1 MIIFRKNI
9 SKLGVIAKQGILN
22 SIFSYI
28 GVLLG
33 FVSIVYIQP
42 RFLSTEEIGLT
53 RILVSFSYMACIFI
67 PLGIGSVTTRF
78 FPRIRNP
85 ENQHNGHFFIIL
97 LFCTIGFAI
106 LSLFFVLFKSNIIA
120 YYQEKSP
127 LFNEYYYLV
136 FVFPFILALIIVY
149 NIYSASLYKTVFTV
163 FLNEVFIRI
172 LQVINVFIYYF
183 GYFNLDQFIIAFV
196 AAYFLQLMMLV
207 FYVYKLDRFS
217 FRINWSFYRSFF
229 SRDIMVFSAL
239 MVFTAFASIGIKM
252 IDQVIMGH
260 YLSLSAIG
268 IYATSIFMVSIME
281 VPYNSLERISNTI
294 AAQSWADHDIANLKK
309 VYYDSVRV
317 LMLVGGYLLVG
328 LVCCSASIFKLL
340 PPGFA
345 SGESCMI
352 VMALSSFFNLS
363 TGVNST
369 IIATSHKYFVI
380 SAFLFVLIAT
390 SVIAN
395 VLLIPRFG
403 IVGSAY
409 ASFISVGIYNLL
421 KVIYLWYRLKMLPY
435 NKTSLLILST
445 ISVAGLIYFIPDLDN
460 PYVTIALKGS
470 LITVVFILASLKF
483 RLAEEVTSK
492 IPVLKNIKL

>member
-1 MIIFRKNI
+1 
-9 SKLGVIAKQGILN
+9 LGVIAKQGILN

-33 FVSIVYIQP
+33 FLSIVYIQP
-42 RFLSTEEIGLT
+42 HFLSTVEIGLT

-78 FPRIRNP
+78 FPRIRNA
-85 ENQHNGHFFIIL
+85 ENKHQGHFFMIF
-97 LFCTIGFAI
+97 LFCSVGFAL
-106 LSLFFVLFKSNIIA
+106 LSLFFIAFKPGIIA
-120 YYQEKSP
+120 YYHEKSP

-163 FLNEVFIRI
+163 FLNEVLIRV
-172 LQVINVFIYYF
+172 LQIINVFIYYF
-183 GYFNLDQFIIAFV
+183 GYFNLDQFILAFV
-196 AAYFLQLMMLV
+196 GAYLIQLVMLIL
-207 FYVYKLDRFS
+207 YVYRVDRFS

-229 SRDIMVFSAL
+229 SRDIAVFSFL
-239 MVFTAFASIGIKM
+239 MIFTAFASIGIKM

-268 IYATSIFMVSIME
+268 IYATSIFMVSVME

-294 AAQSWADHDIANLKK
+294 AAQSWADNDMANLKK
-309 VYYDSVRV
+309 IYYDSVRI
-317 LMLVGGYLLVG
+317 LMLVGGYLFIG
-328 LVCCSASIFKLL
+328 LLCCSGSIFKLL

-345 SGESCMI
+345 GGEACML

-369 IIATSHKYFVI
+369 IIATSHKYFVV
-380 SAFLFVLIAT
+380 SVFLFVLIVT
-390 SVIAN
+390 SVIGN
-395 VLLIPRFG
+395 VLLIPAFG

-409 ASFISVGIYNLL
+409 ASLISVGLYNLL

-435 NKTSLLILST
+435 DKTSVIILAT
-445 ISVAGLIYFIPDLDN
+445 VAIAGLIYFIPDLHN
-460 PYVTIALKGS
+460 PYLTILIKGI
-470 LITVVFILASLKF
+470 LITVVFMLSAIKF
-483 RLAEEVTSK
+483 RLAVEITSK
-492 IPVLKNIKL
+492 IPVLKKIKL